1 MKETTIK
8 ATLSVAFAA
17 LTVYLNQMLIP
28 LIVLVIALIVDY
40 ITGMTKAWINSQLSS
55 QIGFKGIVK
64 KIGYLIVVCCGMGV
78 DWLIHTAVVS
88 TGVEM
93 NAMYLFGMIAC
104 IWLII
109 NEMISVLEN
118 LSIIG
123 VPVPEFLKKVME
135 KLKQSAEDKMNR
147 GD

>member
-1 MKETTIK
+1 MKETAIK
-8 ATLSVAFAA
+8 GTLSAAFAA

-109 NEMISVLEN
+109 NEMISVIEN